1 MAEKLPAAAP
11 RAVVHRGELL
21 QERVLWGRGLL
32 YAVPGLAWIGAF
44 LVLPCLALLAVAFAT
59 RGAYG
64 EIVWSFSLSNL
75 RRLAGW
81 DLFGWS
87 PDNLVILGRSV
98 WMAGVSTFL
107 CLLLSYPLAFFLASR
122 SSFSRPI
129 WMTVLMIPF
138 WTNLVIRTYGWL
150 LVLAPELPIA
160 KILAWM
166 GVLEPGFP
174 AYPTEG
180 AVWAGMV
187 SAFLPFVA
195 LPLYTAV
202 ERLDWSLVE
211 ASNDLYASRWRTFWH
226 AIWPQTL
233 PGVSV
238 GVTLTLVPAMGMF
251 LVPDML
257 GGARYMLVGNLIQ
270 QQFGTARDW
279 PFGAMVSL
287 ALMGLTL
294 ATLVL
299 ASRQRKEGR
308 A

>member
-1 MAEKLPAAAP
+1 M
-11 RAVVHRGELL
+11 
-21 QERVLWGRGLL
+21 
-32 YAVPGLAWIGAF
+32 F
-44 LVLPCLALLAVAFAT
+44 LVVPCLALVAVAFST
-59 RGAYG
+59 RGGYG
-64 EIVWSFSLSNL
+64 EIQWTFTLSNL
-75 RRLAGW
+75 ARLAGY

-87 PDNLVILGRSV
+87 PDNLLILWRSI
-98 WMAGVSTFL
+98 WMALVSTFL

-122 SSFSRPI
+122 SAFSRPI

-150 LVLAPELPIA
+150 LVLAPELPVA

-166 GVLEPGFP
+166 GLLEKDFP

-211 ASNDLYASRWRTFWH
+211 ASNDLFASPWRTFWN

-279 PFGAMVSL
+279 PFGSMVSL

-294 ATLVL
+294 ATLMV
-299 ASRQRKEGR
+299 AGRNRKGAR